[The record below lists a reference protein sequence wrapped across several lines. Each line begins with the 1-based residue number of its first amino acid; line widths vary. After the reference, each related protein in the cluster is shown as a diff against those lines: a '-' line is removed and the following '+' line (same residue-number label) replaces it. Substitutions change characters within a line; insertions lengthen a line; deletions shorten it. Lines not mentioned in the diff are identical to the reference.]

1 MKLPVEGTNFEPY
14 SMVGTTLG
22 RTYVHSRV
30 HKAIVAAY
38 AELAREHPEVKFVYG
53 ETGWAGGGRLKP
65 HRTHQ
70 NGTSV
75 DFMVPVRNDAGAS
88 VPLPRGYGDR
98 YGYDLEFDASGHL
111 SGLRIDFEAVAEHLY
126 ELQRAAEKG
135 GIGIKQVIFDTQYLP
150 ALHATK
156 RGAWIRKNVTFMA
169 AKPWIRHDEHYH
181 VDFAVPC
188 KALTKP

>member
-1 MKLPVEGTNFEPY
+1 M
-14 SMVGTTLG
+14 
-22 RTYVHSRV
+22 
-30 HKAIVAAY
+30 
-38 AELAREHPEVKFVYG
+38 KFVYG
-53 ETGWAGGGRLKP
+53 ETGWAGGGRFKP

-111 SGLRIDFEAVAEHLY
+111 L
-126 ELQRAAEKG
+126 
-135 GIGIKQVIFDTQYLP
+135 
-150 ALHATK
+150 
-156 RGAWIRKNVTFMA
+156 TFMA